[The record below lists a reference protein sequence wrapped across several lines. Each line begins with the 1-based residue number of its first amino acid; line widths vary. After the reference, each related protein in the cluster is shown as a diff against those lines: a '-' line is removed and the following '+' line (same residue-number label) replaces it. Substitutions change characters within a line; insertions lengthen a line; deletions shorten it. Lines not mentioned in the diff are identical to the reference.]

1 MPTNPPGDSQPANT
15 NDADQLP
22 SVVIPARQ
30 SAIDDSGA
38 YGYDTPQK
46 PDFVRADDEN
56 FTGA

>member
-1 MPTNPPGDSQPANT
+1 MPTNQPGDSQPANT
-15 NDADQLP
+15 KTDDQFP

-30 SAIDDSGA
+30 SAIDDNGA
-38 YGYDTPQK
+38 YGYDVPHK